1 MPKMKDSRLMSNP
14 AILYV
19 EDDQR
24 SREIMHLL
32 LVEMMRLSHVTFF
45 EDSADFQARIERLK
59 DHLDLVLLDIHVQP
73 FDGFQMLQILRSYQ
87 AFQQTPV
94 VALTASVMNEE
105 VQRLRQAGFTG
116 VIAKP
121 IDLDTFPNTLE
132 RILNGE
138 RIWRVLG

>member
-1 MPKMKDSRLMSNP
+1 MTNDP

-32 LVEMMRLSHVTFF
+32 LVEVMRLSRVTFF

-59 DHLDLVLLDIHVQP
+59 GQVDLVLLDIHVQP
-73 FDGFQMLQILRSYQ
+73 FNGFQMLRILRSFQ

-105 VQRLRQAGFTG
+105 VQKLRQAGFTG

-121 IDLDTFPNTLE
+121 IDLDTFPDTLE
-132 RILNGE
+132 RVLNGE
-138 RIWRVLG
+138 RIWRIVS